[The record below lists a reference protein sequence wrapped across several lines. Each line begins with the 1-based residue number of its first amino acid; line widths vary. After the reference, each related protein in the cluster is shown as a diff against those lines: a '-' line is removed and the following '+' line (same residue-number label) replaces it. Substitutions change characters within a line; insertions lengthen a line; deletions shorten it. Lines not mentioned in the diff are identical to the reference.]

1 MFTVVDKE
9 TGETYVVY
17 GIAGNYF
24 LIYDEAA
31 DVWEYKRMS
40 YCRPCKPEEVS
51 KDAIAA
57 LEAELAKVNEEKD
70 ELLMTIRFHSGCDFC
85 KYEELHAD
93 EQPCDNCRGTGGKQ
107 DKWEWRRP
115 EEDTQ

>member
-31 DVWEYKRMS
+31 DGWEYKRMS
-40 YCRPCKPEEVS
+40 YCRPCKPEEV
-51 KDAIAA
+51 
-57 LEAELAKVNEEKD
+57 
-70 ELLMTIRFHSGCDFC
+70 
-85 KYEELHAD
+85 
-93 EQPCDNCRGTGGKQ
+93 
-107 DKWEWRRP
+107 
-115 EEDTQ
+115 